1 MKRLILTFAAICF
14 AVALHAQDDQATVV
28 TLRVGDAAMTV
39 DPARGG
45 KILSLK
51 HQEQE
56 VLSQS
61 RFPESFGSIRSRRSA
76 AISKFI
82 LKLASSAR

>member
-1 MKRLILTFAAICF
+1 MCMKKLILTFVAICF
-14 AVALHAQDDQATVV
+14 AGAILAQDGEATAV

-56 VLSQS
+56 VFSQS

-76 AISKFI
+76 AISKCT
-82 LKLASSAR
+82 